1 MINGVSIVN
10 VFVDDQEQSKRFYID
25 VLGFEERDDIS
36 ISPAFRWCT
45 VGHPSQ
51 PELLVSLTRFGPPL
65 PEALARD
72 LARAQKAGG
81 FSGLGLTV
89 DNCRKTVDE
98 LKAREVE
105 FIQEPTDRPYGVEA
119 VCRDNSGNWM
129 VLIEQRDPRDGK
141 RSPVPQ
147 GGGQA

>member
-10 VFVDDQEQSKRFYID
+10 VFVDDQEQSKRFYVD

-36 ISPAFRWCT
+36 ISPGFRWCT
-45 VGHPSQ
+45 IGHPSQ
-51 PELLVSLTRFGPPL
+51 PELLISLARFGPPL

-72 LARAQKAGG
+72 LALAQKAGG

-89 DNCRKTVDE
+89 DNCRRTVEE
-98 LKAREVE
+98 LKARGVE

-129 VLIEQRDPRDGK
+129 VLIEQRDFRDGEGGH
-141 RSPVPQ
+141 VPQ
-147 GGGQA
+147 AGGPA